1 MRVFSGLIL
10 VLIEKI
16 VPLALA
22 VFAIIKVA
30 KAQSISKKSKI
41 ILSIIILF
49 VLFIIRIWHFQSD
62 FENALMLGVFLQLL
76 IYIGQVVLVI
86 VVIRWIIKTTSISK
100 TFKIILLVII
110 SVCVCIMLIN
120 YRSETMDEKYIKINE
135 IVNNKSLIGL
145 SKEEVVEL
153 LGEPSRD
160 SGDIR
165 PNLGSIYEYSAGTI
179 FEEWFWGKCYQTKY
193 YRLNIWFDKNGIV
206 KMVSIEDITDL

>member
-16 VPLALA
+16 FPLALA

-49 VLFIIRIWHFQSD
+49 VLFIIRIWQVQSD
-62 FENALMLGVFLQLL
+62 FENALMLGGFLQLL

-120 YRSETMDEKYIKINE
+120 YKSETMDEKYIKINE
-135 IVNNKSLIGL
+135 IVNNKTLIGL

-153 LGEPSRD
+153 LGEPSED
-160 SGDIR
+160 SGDIQ

>member
-49 VLFIIRIWHFQSD
+49 VLFIIMIWQVQSD
-62 FENALMLGVFLQLL
+62 FENALMLGGFLQLL
-76 IYIGQVVLVI
+76 IYIGQVVF
-86 VVIRWIIKTTSISK
+86 VIRWIIKTTSLSK

-153 LGEPSRD
+153 LGEPSED

>member
-49 VLFIIRIWHFQSD
+49 VLFIIRIWQVQSD
-62 FENALMLGVFLQLL
+62 FENALMLWVFLQLL
-76 IYIGQVVLVI
+76 IYIGQVILVI

-110 SVCVCIMLIN
+110 SVGVCIMLIN

-153 LGEPSRD
+153 LGEPSED

>member
-49 VLFIIRIWHFQSD
+49 VLFIIRIWQVQSD
-62 FENALMLGVFLQLL
+62 FEKALMLGGFLQLL

-153 LGEPSRD
+153 LGEPSED

-165 PNLGSIYEYSAGTI
+165 PNFGSIYEYSAGTI

>member
-49 VLFIIRIWHFQSD
+49 VLFIIRIWQVQSD
-62 FENALMLGVFLQLL
+62 FENALIMLGVFLQLL
-76 IYIGQVVLVI
+76 IYIWQVVLVI
-86 VVIRWIIKTTSISK
+86 FVIRWIIKTTSISK

-135 IVNNKSLIGL
+135 IVNNKIIISVLIMT
-145 SKEEVVEL
+145 E
-153 LGEPSRD
+153 D
-160 SGDIR
+160 
-165 PNLGSIYEYSAGTI
+165 YY
-179 FEEWFWGKCYQTKY
+179 KY
-193 YRLNIWFDKNGIV
+193 FN
-206 KMVSIEDITDL
+206 

>member
-49 VLFIIRIWHFQSD
+49 VLFIIRIWQVQSD
-62 FENALMLGVFLQLL
+62 FEKALMLGGFLQLL

>member
-1 MRVFSGLIL
+1 MRAFSGLIL

-49 VLFIIRIWHFQSD
+49 VLFIIRIWQVQSD
-62 FENALMLGVFLQLL
+62 FENALMLRGFLQLL

-160 SGDIR
+160 SGDIQ

-179 FEEWFWGKCYQTKY
+179 FEEWFWGNCYQTKY
-193 YRLNIWFDKNGIV
+193 YRLNIWFDNNGIV
-206 KMVSIEDITDL
+206 KMVSIEDVTDL